1 MTDDVEATVAAAR
14 RELVEPWATL
24 FAAQRFYGEK
34 VRKQTLQAYGRLCD
48 AHLLITGV
56 LAAALLRINGKIVPI
71 DWAHEERKALVA
83 LFVIGLE
90 VCENAIVQG
99 RYLQSLVL
107 LRQEMEIIARIKTV
121 RSGKRN
127 GKRCPNI
134 GVLGNPSLARLYGEL
149 SEAAHVSNHRFVRA
163 ATECEV
169 PGYDLPG
176 PTSGTRY
183 FPAFDEGL
191 ARRSF
196 SLHLGLIISLV
207 EELTIDLAQ
216 CYDEGLTGRE
226 VEAFELAAQLMQ
238 AERTVEVVSEGKWK
252 RVGEA

>member
-48 AHLLITGV
+48 AHLLITSV

-99 RYLQSLVL
+99 RYLQSLVTKVAGCGM
-107 LRQEMEIIARIKTV
+107 QPTKGGGGHGSSAV
-121 RSGKRN
+121 RS
-127 GKRCPNI
+127 RC
-134 GVLGNPSLARLYGEL
+134 R
-149 SEAAHVSNHRFVRA
+149 EAAAEPSELV
-163 ATECEV
+163 E
-169 PGYDLPG
+169 LPG
-176 PTSGTRY
+176 V
-183 FPAFDEGL
+183 AL
-191 ARRSF
+191 
-196 SLHLGLIISLV
+196 L
-207 EELTIDLAQ
+207 Q
-216 CYDEGLTGRE
+216 C
-226 VEAFELAAQLMQ
+226 
-238 AERTVEVVSEGKWK
+238 
-252 RVGEA
+252 

>member
-121 RSGKRN
+121 GPARGTGSDARISAFWEIPRLHACTASCLKPRTFLTIASFALLPSV
-127 GKRCPNI
+127 RCPGTTYRGRLVERATSRLSTRGWR
-134 GVLGNPSLARLYGEL
+134 GVLSAC
-149 SEAAHVSNHRFVRA
+149 
-163 ATECEV
+163 T
-169 PGYDLPG
+169 
-176 PTSGTRY
+176 
-183 FPAFDEGL
+183 
-191 ARRSF
+191 
-196 SLHLGLIISLV
+196 LG
-207 EELTIDLAQ
+207 
-216 CYDEGLTGRE
+216 
-226 VEAFELAAQLMQ
+226 
-238 AERTVEVVSEGKWK
+238 
-252 RVGEA
+252 